1 MVLVHRRYWRLLV
14 TRSQYL
20 QTGHTALQRAS
31 SGGHLAI
38 VRLLLGQGASLDH
51 QVSCDWWRLVT

>member
-1 MVLVHRRYWRLLV
+1 MFV
-14 TRSQYL
+14 TRSRYL